1 MLGAHPDQK
10 ACFDR
15 LASASV
21 AHRVDDHESGERIV
35 HARIRESHPS
45 LEPPVGTRIG
55 QGDLPRRVEVNED
68 FSASLAERRPAAL
81 EDRLAKAE
89 RLPTDII
96 RRDQLRSVEDRE
108 HLAFKSGDPRL
119 GIVVERSAR
128 LNLDE
133 DRVVAGVPL
142 RKIANGLETI
152 GEERAVRLVVR
163 LGDML
168 DAIAFEEGIVDQIEL
183 ESAHALLL
191 ELNEDGGMIV
201 TPID

>member
-1 MLGAHPDQK
+1 
-10 ACFDR
+10 
-15 LASASV
+15 
-21 AHRVDDHESGERIV
+21 
-35 HARIRESHPS
+35 
-45 LEPPVGTRIG
+45 
-55 QGDLPRRVEVNED
+55 
-68 FSASLAERRPAAL
+68 PAAL

-201 TPID
+201 TPIDNGMIEASGAVAIVRCLQLDVVEAELLIGRMHRRNAVTGRQSEDRLERQRAGKEEISSKHRRGFS